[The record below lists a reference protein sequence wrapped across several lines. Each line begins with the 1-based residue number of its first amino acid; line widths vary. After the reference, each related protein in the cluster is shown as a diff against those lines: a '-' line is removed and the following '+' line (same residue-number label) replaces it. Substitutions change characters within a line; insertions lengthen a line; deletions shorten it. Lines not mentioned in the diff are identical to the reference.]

1 MNKTEL
7 LCQSCRHARKS
18 GGNVVACTTIGNP
31 TLTFLY
37 GRCRK
42 YELKQNLNNQKPI
55 L

>member
-1 MNKTEL
+1 MTKYEL

-18 GGNVVACTTIGNP
+18 GANVVACTSIGNP

-42 YELKQNLNNQKPI
+42 YEPKNNLNIQKTI